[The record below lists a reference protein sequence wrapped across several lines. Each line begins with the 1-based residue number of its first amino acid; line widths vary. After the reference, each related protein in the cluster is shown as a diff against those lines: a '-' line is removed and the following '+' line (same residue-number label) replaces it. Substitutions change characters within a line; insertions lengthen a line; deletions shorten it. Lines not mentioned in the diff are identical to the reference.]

1 MLRRQSRKLS
11 GLNKEEGFTLLEVLF
26 TLTLISLCVF
36 LFSMAIS
43 QTKTVRANV
52 KDDRQIEWHL
62 FLSQMEN
69 DIRGTE
75 FSNLNE
81 RRLTVLKFNVEKNT
95 SERIS
100 YERFGSMIRRRVG
113 GDGHQPMLT
122 QVSTS
127 EFILLTK
134 NNVKLTV
141 TFDNGEKFT
150 AYVKVNGDEP

>member
-1 MLRRQSRKLS
+1 
-11 GLNKEEGFTLLEVLF
+11 
-26 TLTLISLCVF
+26 
-36 LFSMAIS
+36 MAIS
-43 QTKTVRANV
+43 QIKTVRANV

-62 FLSQMEN
+62 FLNQMEK

-75 FSNLNE
+75 FLNVTE
-81 RRLTVLKFNVEKNT
+81 KRLTVVKFNVSKDA
-95 SERIS
+95 SERIT

-122 QVSTS
+122 QVSMS

-134 NNVKLTV
+134 NKVKLTV

-150 AYVKVNGDEP
+150 AYVKVNRDEP

>member
-1 MLRRQSRKLS
+1 MNGS
-11 GLNKEEGFTLLEVLF
+11 NKEDGFTLLEVLF

-43 QTKTVRANV
+43 QIKTVRANV

-62 FLSQMEN
+62 FLNQMEN

-75 FSNLNE
+75 FLNVTE
-81 RRLTVLKFNVEKNT
+81 KRLTVVKFNVSKDA
-95 SERIS
+95 SERIT

-127 EFILLTK
+127 EFTLLTK
-134 NNVKLTV
+134 NKVKLTV

-150 AYVKVNGDEP
+150 AYVKVNRDEP